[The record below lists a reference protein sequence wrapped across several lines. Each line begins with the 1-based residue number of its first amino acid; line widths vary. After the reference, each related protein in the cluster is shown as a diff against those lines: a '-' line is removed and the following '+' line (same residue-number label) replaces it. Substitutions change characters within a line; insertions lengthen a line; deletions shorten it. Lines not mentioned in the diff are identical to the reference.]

1 MAIVLGKRS
10 RATSFAVVV
19 SSPRASCDRDTP
31 PRTKAKN
38 DILLNDIQPMLDAI
52 LDEEATTVKRPKRQ
66 RRNSVQKSQPTTS
79 RQPLSP
85 QKLNTLFKPPNG
97 LGNDPLISSFGSEC
111 TERYAYSP
119 IVEQP
124 KQLECPKTPRHRDS
138 VKKPVTTPRHRVSAV
153 GKPITPRHGKLFS
166 PTSVAATPTSVLTT
180 AKALFSRSSAPGRL
194 IGRDDEKKQLT
205 EFLGPRIS
213 SRSGGCLYVSGPP
226 GCGKSALLSEVM
238 ADLGADQSETVKTA
252 YVNCMA
258 VKDPKGIYSKLLEE
272 FFAGE
277 TLSSPTGMEDLECLF
292 ISKKTRKTVGNVY
305 VVVLDEIDHLLTK
318 DQEVLYSIFEWSLRR
333 DSRLILLGIANA
345 LDLTDRFLP
354 RLKARNLTPQLLPFL
369 PYSAP
374 QIAAVITSRLRSLLP
389 DGNETPGDFVPF
401 MHPAAI
407 QLAARKVAGATGDL
421 RKVFDIC
428 RRAVELVESETR
440 QKELKIKQQQQ
451 QEEGSESLSEM
462 MKSPVRQPLTENM
475 NLSSPRVLIST
486 LSSLTIETAP
496 RATIAHV
503 ARVSSS
509 SFGGSSITRV
519 KMLNLQ
525 QKAVLCCLATT
536 EKSNGSV
543 TIRKLFDV
551 YTALCK
557 KERLIHPLSSTEFRD
572 VVASLEVAGVVN
584 MMAGS
589 VGTPSKR
596 GRAGGMEEKR
606 ISACVREMDLL
617 TAVADV
623 GPILTKLFSDNR

>member
-1 MAIVLGKRS
+1 M
-10 RATSFAVVV
+10 
-19 SSPRASCDRDTP
+19 
-31 PRTKAKN
+31 
-38 DILLNDIQPMLDAI
+38 
-52 LDEEATTVKRPKRQ
+52 EH
-66 RRNSVQKSQPTTS
+66 
-79 RQPLSP
+79 
-85 QKLNTLFKPPNG
+85 
-97 LGNDPLISSFGSEC
+97 
-111 TERYAYSP
+111 YANYHTA
-119 IVEQP
+119 EQP
-124 KQLECPKTPRHRDS
+124 RQLECPKTPRRRDS

-153 GKPITPRHGKLFS
+153 GKPLTPRHGKLFS
-166 PTSVAATPTSVLTT
+166 PTSVMATPTSILTT
-180 AKALFSRSSAPGRL
+180 AKALFSRSSAPGPL

-205 EFLGPRIS
+205 EFLEPRIS

-226 GCGKSALLSEVM
+226 GCGKSALLAEVM
-238 ADLGADQSETVKTA
+238 ADLGTSMSETVKTA

-258 VKDPKGIYSKLLEE
+258 IKDPKGIYSKLLDE
-272 FFAGE
+272 FFAEE
-277 TLSSPTGMEDLECLF
+277 TLSSPSGMEDLECLF
-292 ISKKTRKTVGNVY
+292 ISKKTKKTARNVY

-318 DQEVLYSIFEWSLRR
+318 DQEVLYSIFEWSLMRG
-333 DSRLILLGIANA
+333 SRLILLGIANA

-440 QKELKIKQQQQ
+440 QKELKMKQQEQQ
-451 QEEGSESLSEM
+451 QEEEPESLGEM
-462 MKSPVRQPLTENM
+462 MKSPARQPLMENM
-475 NLSSPRVLIST
+475 NLNSPRVPLST
-486 LSSLTIETAP
+486 LSSLSVETAP

-536 EKSNGSV
+536 EKFNGSV

-557 KERLIHPLSSTEFRD
+557 KERLLHPLSSTEFRD

-584 MMAGS
+584 MMAGGM
-589 VGTPSKR
+589 GTPSKR
-596 GRAGGMEEKR
+596 GRASSGMEDKR

-623 GPILTKLFSDNR
+623 GPILTKLFSDSK

>member
-1 MAIVLGKRS
+1 
-10 RATSFAVVV
+10 
-19 SSPRASCDRDTP
+19 
-31 PRTKAKN
+31 
-38 DILLNDIQPMLDAI
+38 MLDAI
-52 LDEEATTVKRPKRQ
+52 LDEEAAAAKSPKKQ
-66 RRNSVQKSQPTTS
+66 RRYSVQQSQPTIG

-97 LGNDPLISSFGSEC
+97 S
-111 TERYAYSP
+111 A
-119 IVEQP
+119 EQP

-166 PTSVAATPTSVLTT
+166 PTSVTATPTGVLTT
-180 AKALFSRSSAPGRL
+180 AKALFSRSSAPGQL
-194 IGRDDEKKQLT
+194 IGRNNEKKQLT
-205 EFLGPRIS
+205 EFLEPRIS
-213 SRSGGCLYVSGPP
+213 SHSGGCLYVSGPP

-258 VKDPKGIYSKLLEE
+258 VKDPKGIYFKLLEE
-272 FFAGE
+272 FFAEE

-292 ISKKTRKTVGNVY
+292 INKKTRKTAGNVY
-305 VVVLDEIDHLLTK
+305 VVVLDEIDHLMTK
-318 DQEVLYSIFEWSLRR
+318 DQEVLYSIFEWSLMRS
-333 DSRLILLGIANA
+333 SRLILLGIANA

-440 QKELKIKQQQQ
+440 QKELKMKQQQ
-451 QEEGSESLSEM
+451 QEEEPGSLGGM
-462 MKSPVRQPLTENM
+462 VKSPARQPLMENV
-475 NLSSPRVLIST
+475 NLNSPRVFVST

-543 TIRKLFDV
+543 TIGKLFDV

-557 KERLIHPLSSTEFRD
+557 RERLIHPLSSTEFRD

-584 MMAGS
+584 MIAGS
-589 VGTPSKR
+589 KGTPSKR
-596 GRAGGMEEKR
+596 GRASGGMEEKR
-606 ISACVREMDLL
+606 ISTCVREMDLL

-623 GPILTKLFSDNR
+623 GPILTKLF

>member
-1 MAIVLGKRS
+1 MAVVLGKRS
-10 RATSFAVVV
+10 RATSFAVVI

-31 PRTKAKN
+31 QRTGAEN
-38 DILLNDIQPMLDAI
+38 DILALSDIQPMLDVI
-52 LDEEATTVKRPKRQ
+52 LDEEATVAKSPKKQ
-66 RRNSVQKSQPTTS
+66 RRNSVQQPQPTGG

-85 QKLNTLFKPPNG
+85 QKLNTIFKP
-97 LGNDPLISSFGSEC
+97 SKGS
-111 TERYAYSP
+111 
-119 IVEQP
+119 IEQP

-138 VKKPVTTPRHRVSAV
+138 VKKPVTTPRHRVSVV
-153 GKPITPRHGKLFS
+153 GKPLTPRHGKLFS
-166 PTSVAATPTSVLTT
+166 PTSVTATPTSVLTT

-205 EFLGPRIS
+205 EFLQPRIS

-238 ADLGADQSETVKTA
+238 TDLGADKSETVKTA

-258 VKDPKGIYSKLLEE
+258 IKDPKGIYSKLLEE
-272 FFAGE
+272 FFAEE
-277 TLSSPTGMEDLECLF
+277 TLSSSTGMEDLERLF
-292 ISKKTRKTVGNVY
+292 INKKKTKKTAGNVY

-318 DQEVLYSIFEWSLRR
+318 DQEVLYSIFEWSLMRG
-333 DSRLILLGIANA
+333 SQLILLGIANA

-389 DGNETPGDFVPF
+389 DGNATPGNFVPF

-428 RRAVELVESETR
+428 RRAVELVELETR
-440 QKELKIKQQQQ
+440 QKELKMKQQQQ
-451 QEEGSESLSEM
+451 QEEEPKSLGEM
-462 MKSPVRQPLTENM
+462 MKSPARQPLMENM
-475 NLSSPRVLIST
+475 NLNSPRVVNST

-525 QKAVLCCLATT
+525 QKAVLCCLTTT

-557 KERLIHPLSSTEFRD
+557 KERLLHPLSSTEFRD

-584 MMAGS
+584 MAAGGM
-589 VGTPSKR
+589 GTPSKR
-596 GRAGGMEEKR
+596 GRASGGTEEKR

-623 GPILTKLFSDNR
+623 GPILTKLFSDSK

>member
-10 RATSFAVVV
+10 RVTSFAIVV
-19 SSPRASCDRDTP
+19 SSPHASNDRDTP
-31 PRTKAKN
+31 QRTGANN
-38 DILLNDIQPMLDAI
+38 DVPSLTDTQPMLDAI
-52 LDEEATTVKRPKRQ
+52 LDEIVVRSPKKQ
-66 RRNSVQKSQPTTS
+66 RCGSVQQSQPTMS

-85 QKLNTLFKPPNG
+85 QKLNTVFKPTK
-97 LGNDPLISSFGSEC
+97 GSAKE
-111 TERYAYSP
+111 
-119 IVEQP
+119 P

-166 PTSVAATPTSVLTT
+166 PTSVTATPTSVLTT
-180 AKALFSRSSAPGRL
+180 AKALFSRGSTPGRL
-194 IGRDDEKKQLT
+194 IGRDNEKRQLT
-205 EFLGPRIS
+205 EFLEPRIS
-213 SRSGGCLYVSGPP
+213 SHSGGCLYVSGPP

-238 ADLGADQSETVKTA
+238 ADLGADNSETVKTA

-272 FFAGE
+272 FFVQE

-292 ISKKTRKTVGNVY
+292 ISKKTRRTAGNVY

-318 DQEVLYSIFEWSLRR
+318 DQEVLYSIFEWSLMQ

-354 RLKARNLTPQLLPFL
+354 RLKARNLTPRLLPFL

-389 DGNETPGDFVPF
+389 DGDETPGDFVPF

-440 QKELKIKQQQQ
+440 QKELKMKQQQQ
-451 QEEGSESLSEM
+451 QEEEPKSLGEM
-462 MKSPVRQPLTENM
+462 MKSPARQPLMENA
-475 NLSSPRVLIST
+475 NLSSPRVLVSA

-536 EKSNGSV
+536 EKLNGSV

-557 KERLIHPLSSTEFRD
+557 KERLLHPLSSTEFRD

-584 MMAGS
+584 MMGGGM
-589 VGTPSKR
+589 GTPSKK
-596 GRAGGMEEKR
+596 GRASGGMEEKR
-606 ISACVREMDLL
+606 ISTCVREMDLL

-623 GPILTKLFSDNR
+623 GPILTKLFSDSR